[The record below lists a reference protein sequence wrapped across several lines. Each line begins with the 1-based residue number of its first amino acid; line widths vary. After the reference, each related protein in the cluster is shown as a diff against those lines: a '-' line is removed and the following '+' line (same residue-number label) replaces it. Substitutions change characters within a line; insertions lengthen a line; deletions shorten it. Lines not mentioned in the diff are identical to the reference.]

1 MLYPQHD
8 RVSQDYPDLLAKVKN
23 SLALPVIASNFHQL
37 DTDSPSKKPVTSKS
51 WPDYLA
57 G

>member
-8 RVSQDYPDLLAKVKN
+8 RVSQDYPVPFGQGKN
-23 SLALPVIASNFHQL
+23 SLALPVIASNFRQL
-37 DTDSPSKKPVTSKS
+37 DADSPSKKPETSKS
-51 WPDYLA
+51 RPDYLA